1 MSLFVVVAALVEAV
15 LAAAAYLQYQL
26 LRLKI

>member
-15 LAAAAYLQYQL
+15 LAAAYLQYQL